1 MDIKQ
6 LQFLCALER
15 FSHFGKAADA
25 CCVTQPTL
33 SMRLRSLEDELGVT
47 LIKRRQR
54 FEGFTPEGER
64 LLQWAKQTIN
74 AFDGLKSEAARLKGS
89 LVGTLRI
96 GIVPLSHVHLMPVL
110 KELSEQS
117 PQLRF
122 QLHSLSSEH
131 IIEQLENNMLDVGL
145 TYLAQVESERFVVHP
160 LGQPDIGLLY
170 HPDYFHF
177 ADKASSAPHTPLLW
191 SSLADT
197 PLGLLS
203 PAMRFRQGIDRTA
216 SVKGVTLTPLIESDA
231 VEHLIEAANEG
242 LCCTL
247 VPLPVLNSPMLDHLM
262 IVPMEESLPQP
273 ALAAIC
279 CRNRSEPNGLALA
292 LLHMLKQTT
301 NVQS

>member
-15 FSHFGKAADA
+15 LGHFGKAADA

-33 SMRLRSLEDELGVT
+33 SMRLRNLEEELGVT
-47 LIKRRQR
+47 LIKRKQR

-64 LLQWAKQTIN
+64 LLQWAKQTIS

-110 KELSEQS
+110 KALSEQS

-122 QLHSLSSEH
+122 QLHSLSSEQ
-131 IIEQLENNMLDVGL
+131 IIEQLTSNHLDVGL
-145 TYLAQVESERFVVHP
+145 TYLAQVESERFIVHP

-170 HPDYFHF
+170 HPEYFHF
-177 ADKASSAPHTPLLW
+177 DQDSNLPAPHRLPW
-191 SSLADT
+191 SALANI

-262 IVPMEESLPQP
+262 IAPMETALPQP
-273 ALAAIC
+273 ALAAVS
-279 CRNRSEPNGLALA
+279 CRNQSTPNGLALA
-292 LLHMLKQTT
+292 LLQMLKTAY
-301 NVQS
+301 